1 MIGPLRRGTAALVLL
16 AGPLVAQDP
25 VRIIDFG
32 PPTGD
37 TLPPPVGIP
46 DSVLQAAV
54 ARFNAPATVRI
65 YGDAVIRAD
74 VGGTLGVYRGVV
86 RIGSAIRGDVV
97 VINGDLLLEATG
109 RIDGAVTVLG
119 GRFLLAE
126 GARHAGPIREFR
138 ERAPVEQQPNG
149 ALVIRTERRS
159 LAAVTSSLALHLGEV
174 TVTPRVGVDAYNRVE
189 GFPVRLGA
197 AATWP
202 TSDLFEL
209 RAHADVT
216 LRTARDATGARGPT
230 GWSGSLALTRKG
242 TMPLTVGLEASEGIH
257 STAERPFMDSERSL
271 GALIARRDWR
281 DWFGART
288 LGVFAEWE
296 PMPSLGVHARVA
308 AQRERSVAAV
318 DAFSFL
324 RADEAWRPNPLVD
337 DGRYRVIEL
346 GATWDRRDLREGA
359 LGLFAEVGVRRVAS
373 NELSPILLPEQVR
386 DPMPTTG
393 YASWEMNFDVRRG
406 IRLHPRYVLQLRAAG
421 AGWIGGD
428 PLTMQRRL
436 AMGGVDPLAG
446 YGFREISC
454 DPRRRPDPAMPA
466 LCDRQMVLQAEVR
479 RTVPVRV
486 GTRVGAY
493 TLGIEQLDLV
503 VFGDMGSA
511 WLAGDGP
518 GQVPAGKLQA
528 LDEWRSDVGV
538 GVDAGLLGA
547 YLAHPLNGGDGLRFS
562 LRLSR
567 RF

>member
-1 MIGPLRRGTAALVLL
+1 V
-16 AGPLVAQDP
+16 
-25 VRIIDFG
+25 
-32 PPTGD
+32 
-37 TLPPPVGIP
+37 
-46 DSVLQAAV
+46 
-54 ARFNAPATVRI
+54 
-65 YGDAVIRAD
+65 
-74 VGGTLGVYRGVV
+74 
-86 RIGSAIRGDVV
+86 
-97 VINGDLLLEATG
+97 
-109 RIDGAVTVLG
+109 
-119 GRFLLAE
+119 
-126 GARHAGPIREFR
+126 
-138 ERAPVEQQPNG
+138 
-149 ALVIRTERRS
+149 
-159 LAAVTSSLALHLGEV
+159 
-174 TVTPRVGVDAYNRVE
+174 
-189 GFPVRLGA
+189 
-197 AATWP
+197 
-202 TSDLFEL
+202 
-209 RAHADVT
+209 
-216 LRTARDATGARGPT
+216 
-230 GWSGSLALTRKG
+230 
-242 TMPLTVGLEASEGIH
+242 
-257 STAERPFMDSERSL
+257 
-271 GALIARRDWR
+271 
-281 DWFGART
+281 
-288 LGVFAEWE
+288 
-296 PMPSLGVHARVA
+296 
-308 AQRERSVAAV
+308 
-318 DAFSFL
+318 
-324 RADEAWRPNPLVD
+324 
-337 DGRYRVIEL
+337 
-346 GATWDRRDLREGA
+346 
-359 LGLFAEVGVRRVAS
+359 
-373 NELSPILLPEQVR
+373 
-386 DPMPTTG
+386 
-393 YASWEMNFDVRRG
+393 

>member
-1 MIGPLRRGTAALVLL
+1 MIGPLRRGVAALVLL
-16 AGPLVAQDP
+16 AVPLAAQDP
-25 VRIIDFG
+25 VRVIDFG
-32 PPTGD
+32 PPAGD
-37 TLPPPVGIP
+37 TLPPPAGLP

-54 ARFNAPATVRI
+54 ATFNAPGTVRI

-74 VGGTLGVYRGVV
+74 VGGTLGIYRGQV
-86 RIGSAIRGDVV
+86 RIGSMIRGDVV

-109 RIDGAVTVLG
+109 RIGGTVTVLG
-119 GRFLLAE
+119 GRFLLGE
-126 GARHAGPIREFR
+126 GARHDGPIRQYR
-138 ERAPVEQQPNG
+138 ERAPVEQLPDG
-149 ALVIRTERRS
+149 ALVIRAERRS

-174 TVTPRVGVDAYNRVE
+174 TLTPRVGVDAYNRVE

-197 AATWP
+197 EAIWP
-202 TSDLFEL
+202 ASDQVDV

-216 LRTARDATGARGPT
+216 VRTARDATGTRGPT

-242 TMPLTVGLEASEGIH
+242 RMPLTVGLLASEGIL
-257 STAERPFMDSERSL
+257 STAERPFQDRERSL
-271 GALIARRDWR
+271 GALVVRRDWR
-281 DWFGART
+281 DWYGART

-337 DGRYRVIEL
+337 DGRYRVMEL

-359 LGLFAEVGVRRVAS
+359 LGLFANLGLRRVAS
-373 NELSPILLPEQVR
+373 NELSPILLPERVR
-386 DPMPTTG
+386 DPMPTSG
-393 YASWEMNFDVRRG
+393 YASWEMHFDLRRG

-446 YGFREISC
+446 YSFREVTC
-454 DPRRRPDPAMPA
+454 DPGRRPDPAMPA

-486 GTRVGAY
+486 GTRIGAY
-493 TLGIEQLDLV
+493 TLGFEQLDVV
-503 VFGDMGSA
+503 VFGDLGSA

-518 GQVPAGKLQA
+518 GQVPGGKIQSVG
-528 LDEWRSDVGV
+528 EWRSDVGV
-538 GVDAGLLGA
+538 GLDAGLLGA
-547 YLAHPLNGGDGLRFS
+547 YLAQPLKDGSGLKFS